1 MWDNYYDKV
10 IYRAKSNRLDAA
22 GNKIYDPPREILVRH
37 VSGGKEEII
46 KRDETIIKYT
56 KEYQVPFM
64 VAEGDTIDDH
74 TVVYVEP
81 SRDVFG
87 NFHFCIAKVD

>member
-37 VSGGKEEII
+37 VSGGK
-46 KRDETIIKYT
+46 
-56 KEYQVPFM
+56 
-64 VAEGDTIDDH
+64 
-74 TVVYVEP
+74 
-81 SRDVFG
+81 
-87 NFHFCIAKVD
+87 